1 LTGVTPAAPKL
12 RYPPPV
18 QDKAGVPAV
27 STAVAPS
34 GYAPAA
40 VPPVRASATTTLLVE
55 DFAPWGTDANEQV
68 LASAGIAYDRVTST
82 DIAAIDLSRYR
93 HIIVAGDQPSIFYLT
108 LSQRSA
114 QIDAFVSGG
123 GVLEYHG
130 AGWGFNAGD
139 ASLVT
144 LPGGVATALH

>member
-1 LTGVTPAAPKL
+1 MRPPRCRAARPAP
-12 RYPPPV
+12 RP
-18 QDKAGVPAV
+18 
-27 STAVAPS
+27 
-34 GYAPAA
+34 
-40 VPPVRASATTTLLVE
+40 R
-55 DFAPWGTDANEQV
+55 F
-68 LASAGIAYDRVTST
+68 TST
-82 DIAAIDLSRYR
+82 DIATTDLSRYR

-108 LSQRSA
+108 FANRSA

-144 LPGGVATALH
+144 LPAGVTTALHFANQNTILELSHPIVAGMQNPFFGAR